1 MPVIDRQRI
10 SDGFL
15 TLERG
20 VDAGRAPNL
29 LSRNQASFAGNVTVR
44 GGYARTRPA
53 FVNIPLEFDRS
64 FELISSGTLTIGK
77 KYKVTKTG
85 TDFDLSGVGS
95 VDQPAV
101 GTVFT
106 ATGAA
111 PDWGTASGGPGT
123 GSNNPSQLNVPVAA
137 QTWSTDTDNA
147 TEFASGYDNWESA
160 GGIADSQVSTEG
172 GILDVANRDSSD
184 GFLAGGGIKWAN
196 PNGINEITITFKA
209 TYSSGEWY
217 VNYGQPDA
225 VLVESNIGAARSYTV
240 NLNGGPLIIGAN
252 SSELQVL
259 TIDANSVTGSDVDIY
274 GATSPTST
282 TGVGELSTTMFE
294 LATIDESDER
304 IKTAFQ
310 TERFQGAYN
319 YSHGKNSYLVT
330 SIGGHIYKINTET
343 GMVQDITPTNGV
355 NSFGETIYDPNA
367 SDIEVAYFQQ
377 AEHYLIIQNGESAAI
392 IFDGATSRRAN
403 SAGTEVP
410 TGTVMAYGNGRLWV
424 ARGRE
429 FVAGDI
435 VGGPTDVIEFTEN
448 TYIAEGGAFAV
459 PLDTGDITAM
469 RFMNQPDSSLGQ
481 GELLVHTSRAVF
493 AVNVPTSRDSWKSL
507 QYPTVRI
514 VAINYGS
521 VSDRSCALV
530 NGDMFY
536 RAPDGIRSFI
546 SSRREWQEYG
556 QIPVSREI
564 GPVLRD
570 EKHHEIAQ
578 RTSVVLFD
586 NRLLTTVTPQ
596 NTSQGVYFRGIAPL
610 DFDTVGGTGE
620 KMPPAWEGLWTG
632 LNFLQ
637 LLTAEVNEE
646 ERCFAF
652 HLNSGCN
659 IQLWE
664 LTKDGVKD
672 AGNSRIGCYIETP
685 SYSFEN
691 PLELKQL
698 EYGEMWV
705 DDLRGE
711 VDFTVRYKP
720 NQYPAWVDWNS
731 WTECAKAE
739 TCNPVAG
746 SCLTLKNYKP
756 QYRSR
761 MRLPQPLD
769 DCEATNN
776 LPMRNGYEFSSRIE
790 WVGHARIKTFRLH
803 AYPIVEEPYG
813 DCGTVG
819 NCV

>member
-20 VDAGRAPNL
+20 VDAGRSPSL
-29 LSRNQASFAGNVTVR
+29 LARNQASFAGNVTMR
-44 GGYARTRPA
+44 GGYAKTRPA

-64 FELISSGTLTIGK
+64 FKLISSGTLVVGK
-77 KYKVTKTG
+77 KYKITKTG
-85 TDFDLSGVGS
+85 TGFDVTNIG
-95 VDQPAV
+95 AANNNV

-106 ATGAA
+106 ATGTTPTSWGATSGGGTVTGNQNDETDAA
-111 PDWGTASGGPGT
+111 SWGIAAADKAAFNTAYDDWESVGSAMADQLDVGVLASNVLDMSNKVSTSPNAYASG
-123 GSNNPSQLNVPVAA
+123 
-137 QTWSTDTDNA
+137 
-147 TEFASGYDNWESA
+147 
-160 GGIADSQVSTEG
+160 I
-172 GILDVANRDSSD
+172 
-184 GFLAGGGIKWAN
+184 GIKWLN
-196 PNGINEITITFKA
+196 PNNLDVVTIKLEAGSNFANTNDWYLTNA
-209 TYSSGEWY
+209 AGDQQLIENGVQTYT
-217 VNYGQPDA
+217 
-225 VLVESNIGAARSYTV
+225 I
-240 NLNGGPLIIGAN
+240 NLNGGELRIITN
-252 SSELQVL
+252 SSDLAN
-259 TIDANSVTGSDVDIY
+259 IDLDGGTHPVEILAVGDTGS
-274 GATSPTST
+274 
-282 TGVGELSTTMFE
+282 TGTGEVSTTMFE

-304 IKTAFQ
+304 IKTAFE

-319 YSHGKNSYLVT
+319 YNHGKNSYLVT

-343 GMVQDITPTNGV
+343 GMVQDITPTKGV
-355 NSFGETIYDPNA
+355 NSLGETIYDPNA
-367 SDIEVAYFQQ
+367 SDIEVSYFQQ

-392 IFDGATSRRAN
+392 IFDGAASRRAN
-403 SAGTEVP
+403 LSGNEVP
-410 TGTVMAYGNGRLWV
+410 TGKVMAYGNGRLWV

-435 VGGPTDVIEFTEN
+435 VGGPTDVIKFTEN

-481 GELLVHTSRAVF
+481 GELLVHTARAVF

-507 QYPTVRI
+507 EYPTVRI

-536 RAPDGIRSFI
+536 RAPDGIRSYI

-570 EKHHEIAQ
+570 EKLHEIAQ

-610 DFDTVGGTGE
+610 DFDTVGGTGD

-637 LLTAEVNEE
+637 LLTAEIDEE

-652 HLNSGCN
+652 HLNSSCN

-664 LTKDGVKD
+664 LTRDGVKD
-672 AGNSRIGCYIETP
+672 ANSGRIGCYIETP

-691 PLELKQL
+691 PLEMKQL

-711 VDFTVRYKP
+711 VDFTIRYKP

-761 MRLPQPLD
+761 MRLPQPSDD
-769 DCEATNN
+769 DCEVTNGV
-776 LPMRNGYEFSSRIE
+776 PMRNGYEFSSRIE
-790 WVGHARIKTFRLH
+790 WVGHARVKTFRLH
-803 AYPIVEEPYG
+803 AYPVVEEPYG

>member
-20 VDAGRAPNL
+20 VDAGRSPNL
-29 LSRNQASFAGNVTVR
+29 LARNQASFAGNVTMR
-44 GGYARTRPA
+44 GGYAKTRPS

-64 FELISSGTLTIGK
+64 FKLINSGTLVIGK
-77 KYKVTKTG
+77 KYKITKTG
-85 TDFDLSGVGS
+85 TGFDVTGVGAANNNVS
-95 VDQPAV
+95 
-101 GTVFT
+101 TIFT
-106 ATGAA
+106 ATGTT
-111 PDWGTASGGPGT
+111 PSWGDASSGSGSS
-123 GSNNPSQLNVPVAA
+123 GSNQNDQSNAA
-137 QTWSTDTDNA
+137 NWGIPAATPAAFNSGYTQWSTVGAFEESPAALDVASNVLEMVNRTGTDT
-147 TEFASGYDNWESA
+147 FASGM
-160 GGIADSQVSTEG
+160 
-172 GILDVANRDSSD
+172 
-184 GFLAGGGIKWAN
+184 GIKWAN
-196 PNGINEITITFKA
+196 PDGLDTVQITLAAGTSFGNTNDWRIFNAAGDSQAIEEGTK
-209 TYSSGEWY
+209 TYE
-217 VNYGQPDA
+217 
-225 VLVESNIGAARSYTV
+225 V
-240 NLNGGPLIIGAN
+240 NLNGGELSIIATDADQ
-252 SSELQVL
+252 SILD
-259 TIDANSVTGSDVDIY
+259 IDGGTQAIEILAVGDTGS
-274 GATSPTST
+274 
-282 TGVGELSTTMFE
+282 TGTGELSTTMFE

-304 IKTAFQ
+304 IKTAFE

-319 YSHGKNSYLVT
+319 YNHGKNSYLVT

-343 GMVQDITPTNGV
+343 GMVQDITPTKGV
-355 NSFGETIYDPNA
+355 NSLGETIYDPNA
-367 SDIEVAYFQQ
+367 SDIEVSYFQQ

-403 SAGTEVP
+403 PSGDEVP
-410 TGTVMAYGNGRLWV
+410 TGKVMAYGNGRLWV

-435 VGGPTDVIEFTEN
+435 VGGPTDVIKFTEN

-493 AVNVPTSRDSWKSL
+493 AVNVPTSRDSWKNL

-570 EKHHEIAQ
+570 EKLHEIAQ

-610 DFDTVGGTGE
+610 DFDTVGGTGD

-637 LLTAEVNEE
+637 LLTAEVDEE

-652 HLNSGCN
+652 HLNSSCN

-664 LTKDGVKD
+664 LTKDGIKD
-672 AGNSRIGCYIETP
+672 ADSSRIGCYIETP

-691 PLELKQL
+691 PLEMKQL

-711 VDFTVRYKP
+711 VDFTIRYKP

-761 MRLPQPLD
+761 MRLPQPSDD
-769 DCEATNN
+769 DCEATNGV
-776 LPMRNGYEFSSRIE
+776 PMRNGYEFSSRIE
-790 WVGHARIKTFRLH
+790 WVGHARVKTFRLH
-803 AYPIVEEPYG
+803 AYPVVEEPYG